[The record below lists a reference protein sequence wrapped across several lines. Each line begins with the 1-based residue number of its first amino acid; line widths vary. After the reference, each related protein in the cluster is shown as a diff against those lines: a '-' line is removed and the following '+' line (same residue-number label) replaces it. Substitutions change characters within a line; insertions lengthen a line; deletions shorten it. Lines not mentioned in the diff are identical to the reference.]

1 MKGIKENQYKNSC
14 SWNVVMVSWQ
24 GKYHKSPGLDGFSN
38 EFYQTTEFIL
48 QMYLHLCFSDI
59 LSFLWLH
66 RSHHQCAGHG
76 TTFRS
81 CFSPF
86 KSGFQVC
93 KLSRKKIH
101 TALEKITI
109 IKLDLHQRYALII
122 IICHTWNNIIEYLC
136 ISKGKNYMNVSIY
149 SNRTILL
156 CTWKGLFRFY
166 HTAVGHFV

>member
-1 MKGIKENQYKNSC
+1 MRHKIIFWNNNTKNIKSWRNWKKNYRYILPTYLNEGDKRKPNKNSC

-38 EFYQTTEFIL
+38 EFYQTTEYIL

-81 CFSPF
+81 WFSPF
-86 KSGFQVC
+86 KSSFQVC
-93 KLSRKKIH
+93 KRSRKKIH
-101 TALEKITI
+101 TALK
-109 IKLDLHQRYALII
+109 K
-122 IICHTWNNIIEYLC
+122 
-136 ISKGKNYMNVSIY
+136 SP
-149 SNRTILL
+149 
-156 CTWKGLFRFY
+156 
-166 HTAVGHFV
+166 

>member
-1 MKGIKENQYKNSC
+1 MDLTMSSTRLQNFFCKCNYIC
-14 SWNVVMVSWQ
+14 VSL
-24 GKYHKSPGLDGFSN
+24 Y
-38 EFYQTTEFIL
+38 
-48 QMYLHLCFSDI
+48 I

-66 RSHHQCAGHG
+66 TSHHERAGHG

-81 CFSPF
+81 WFSPF

-101 TALEKITI
+101 TALKKITR
-109 IKLDLHQRYALII
+109 IKLALHQRYALII
-122 IICHTWNNIIEYLC
+122 TIYHTWNNIIEHLC
-136 ISKGKNYMNVSIY
+136 ISKGKNYMNVSICP
-149 SNRTILL
+149 NRTILL